1 MPDVTQDALDT
12 IFLEARTRNGWQAKP
27 MPQAL
32 LEEIWNLA
40 RMGPTSAN
48 CQPLRVVFVSSEA
61 AKQKLAPAL
70 SASNRAKTM
79 SAPVTALFA
88 YDLAFYELLPKLFP
102 HDQSARSWFAG
113 NEKTIQE
120 TAFRNGSLQGAYLM
134 IVARG
139 LGLDCGPM
147 SGFDAAKLNAA
158 FFPDGRYKSNF
169 LCNIGYGDH
178 SKLFNRSPRLAFEEV
193 YRKLIAESP
202 DAHTLHY
209 NLGLICFKLGRM
221 EDAES
226 AFLKALELTQ
236 GNPKIHFYL
245 GSIYERLQRYTTVP
259 SPYTREHA
267 EGFIEKSRGWW
278 ESGSEA
284 TWAIRDGDDVG
295 PSGEAPDDVNHLVR
309 RGAELSAWSHL
320 DRTSAIDLPRI
331 ASIHQ
336 IKEVHG

>member
-27 MPQAL
+27 VPQAL

-120 TAFRNGSLQGAYLM
+120 TAFRNGSLQAAYFMLA
-134 IVARG
+134 ARAK
-139 LGLDCGPM
+139 GLDCGPM
-147 SGFDAAKLNAA
+147 SGFDQAKVNAA
-158 FFPDGRYKSNF
+158 FFADSTYRVNF
-169 LCNIGYGDH
+169 ICNLGYGTDE
-178 SKLFNRSPRLAFEEV
+178 KLFPRSPRLAF
-193 YRKLIAESP
+193 K
-202 DAHTLHY
+202 
-209 NLGLICFKLGRM
+209 
-221 EDAES
+221 
-226 AFLKALELTQ
+226 
-236 GNPKIHFYL
+236 
-245 GSIYERLQRYTTVP
+245 
-259 SPYTREHA
+259 
-267 EGFIEKSRGWW
+267 
-278 ESGSEA
+278 EA
-284 TWAIRDGDDVG
+284 CRV
-295 PSGEAPDDVNHLVR
+295 E
-309 RGAELSAWSHL
+309 
-320 DRTSAIDLPRI
+320 
-331 ASIHQ
+331 
-336 IKEVHG
+336 